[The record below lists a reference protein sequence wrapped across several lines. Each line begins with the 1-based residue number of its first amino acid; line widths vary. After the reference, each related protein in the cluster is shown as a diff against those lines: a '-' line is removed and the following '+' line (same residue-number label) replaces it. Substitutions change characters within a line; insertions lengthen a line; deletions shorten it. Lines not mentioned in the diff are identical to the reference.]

1 MSTKAGK
8 LIPDG
13 LIDVA
18 ASVRRDPA
26 EQEFEGDASL
36 DQAPLRLSA
45 MDALEF
51 VKRQTSDWLGRSR
64 SRRRI
69 RQ

>member
-8 LIPDG
+8 LIPAG

-18 ASVRRDPA
+18 ASVRRDPT

-36 DQAPLRLSA
+36 EQAPLRLSA
-45 MDALEF
+45 MDALEI

-64 SRRRI
+64 VRRRI
-69 RQ
+69 RR